1 MKRLALPLILGACV
15 APGGLEI
22 GSGPDAF
29 RIAAPPGYCLAEGA
43 AARQVASDFA
53 AFTPCTPGG
62 GATAVLSAT
71 VGAPRSAQPIEAR
84 AMAAFVTSPAG
95 RRALSRARNARSV
108 TVHEVLA
115 VDDAILIR
123 LTDRARP
130 PAAIAP
136 GESWRAITAVD
147 GRLLTLSASPGQGT
161 TLSREAGRAL
171 IGRFVTAM
179 RAANAGG

>member
-15 APGGLEI
+15 APGGVQI
-22 GSGPDAF
+22 GQGPDAF
-29 RIAAPPGYCLAEGA
+29 RIAAPPGFCLAEGA
-43 AARQVASDFA
+43 VARQRGSDFA
-53 AFTPCTPGG
+53 AFAPCTPGS
-62 GATAVLSAT
+62 AAMAVLSAT
-71 VGAPRSAQPIEAR
+71 VGAPGSAQPIEAR
-84 AMAAFVTSPAG
+84 TMAAFVSSPAG
-95 RRALSRARNARSV
+95 RSALSRARNAQSV

-136 GESWRAITAVD
+136 GESWRAITSVD
-147 GRLLTLSASPGQGT
+147 GRLLTLSASPGQGS
-161 TLSREAGRAL
+161 TLSRDAGRAL